1 MEFIHSILESIG
13 FNWHVALANFINFL
27 IILFVLNKFVFGK
40 VVNLVR
46 ERDATIKKGLDNAS
60 HAEEAL
66 RNAKAEADQNIKAS
80 KAEAENILKQAV
92 DHGKEAVNKM
102 TSEAEANAEK
112 LQSELK
118 NKIAKAEDD
127 VQAQFAQYAPGLVAD
142 LLKKTLSKTLTK
154 EEHDNI
160 VMELAKK

>member
-66 RNAKAEADQNIKAS
+66 RNAKVQADQNIKAS

-92 DHGKEAVNKM
+92 DHGKEAVNKI

-127 VQAQFAQYAPGLVAD
+127 IQAQFAQYAPGLVAD

>member
-40 VVNLVR
+40 VVNMVK

-60 HAEEAL
+60 HAEETL
-66 RNAKAEADQNIKAS
+66 RNAKRDADENIRNAKN
-80 KAEAENILKQAV
+80 EAEHILREAV
-92 DHGKEAVNKM
+92 DRGAETVNKIV
-102 TSEAEANAEK
+102 SESEMAADK
-112 LQSELK
+112 LQSDLK
-118 NKIAKAEDD
+118 NKIANAKDE
-127 VQAQFAQYAPGLVAD
+127 VTREFAGYAPTLVAD

-154 EEHDNI
+154 EDHDNI